1 MEECGIDLES
11 LYTKADKNLADLCDR
26 VPVHMVECGMKFPGR
41 KVFISTRLSLIYVIG
56 TLY

>member
-26 VPVHMVECGMKFPGR
+26 VPVHMVESRNTKLG
-41 KVFISTRLSLIYVIG
+41 II
-56 TLY
+56 